1 MSQKKYKKIHTGSIP
16 SKHSFSL
23 TKQKMIFATKAPL
36 TQKPK
41 TVKFET
47 LLHCESEI
55 QTHTCMHRYT
65 HGHTSK
71 WTHTHTHTHTHTET
85 HQQPYNLSAR
95 TMRTNMRYVLE
106 GMSFIIVKSRVR
118 GSTQCRNLR
127 AVAMVFEHSRR
138 CYSNKA
144 RVSKS
149 HRSDLMSCLTYFEY
163 SSNVTRLR

>member
-23 TKQKMIFATKAPL
+23 TKQKMIFATKALL

-71 WTHTHTHTHTHTET
+71 WTHTQT